1 MRLTPYR
8 GLLRHIYVLLISS
21 LLISACGGGSNS
33 TTAGQANLSDNASDQ
48 TPIITPVPAPIPPRI
63 TNARG
68 ALLNDGELRKT
79 NSITDST
86 QAIREAAD
94 RTPDV
99 IPLYAVK
106 QYRLTYLTPDKAG
119 NLITASGI
127 VAVPQKPAGVKSPLL
142 SFQHGTIFYD
152 RDAPSNDTDAK
163 SPVNILASLGYVVVA
178 ADYVGYGASLGK
190 PHPYLQREPSAN
202 AVIDFITASRQW
214 LAEQRLPLNDQLF
227 LTGYSEG
234 GYVTLATQQALE
246 AAGVPITA
254 SVAGAGP
261 YDLRYTLDTLLNTRA
276 VLAALGDV
284 LGDKLGLSRPALA
297 ARTESRID
305 ELRVDTLMYFLIP
318 RDSEAKFDKQFLL
331 EWMADDYAALARN
344 SVHDWQI
351 KTPTRLTH
359 GREDEAV
366 PFGNSPRAL
375 DTTRVR
381 GTQDIDLL
389 ECLASPSNHSGCIKP
404 YALEMTNYFRT
415 FARDL

>member
-8 GLLRHIYVLLISS
+8 GLLRHIHMLLISS
-21 LLISACGGGSNS
+21 LLVSACGGGSNS
-33 TTAGQANLSDNASDQ
+33 TIAGQANLSDNASDQ
-48 TPIITPVPAPIPPRI
+48 TPIIAPVPAPIPPRI

-79 NSITDST
+79 NSIVDST

-99 IPLYAVK
+99 IPLYEVK

-152 RDAPSNDTDAK
+152 RDAPSNDTDAE
-163 SPVNILASLGYVVVA
+163 SPVNILASLGYIVVA
-178 ADYVGYGASLGK
+178 ADYVGYGASSDT
-190 PHPYLQREPSAN
+190 PHPYLQRDPSAN

-214 LAEQRLPLNDQLF
+214 LAEQRLPLNEQLF

-234 GYVTLATQQALE
+234 GYVTLAAQQTLE
-246 AAGVPITA
+246 AAGTPITA

-261 YDLRYTLDTLLNTRA
+261 YDLRYTLDNLLGKKA
-276 VLAALGDV
+276 LLASAGNALGF
-284 LGDKLGLSRPALA
+284 GRPAPA
-297 ARTESRID
+297 AKYPGKFD
-305 ELRVDTLMYFLIP
+305 ELLVDTLLYFLIP
-318 RDSEAKFDKQFLL
+318 ENSDAEFDKTFLL
-331 EWMADDYAALARN
+331 DWMADDYDTLYRN
-344 SVHDWQI
+344 SVYEWQA

-359 GREDEAV
+359 GRDDTTV
-366 PFGNSPRAL
+366 PFGNATRAL
-375 DTTRVR
+375 EGMRAK
-381 GTQDIDLL
+381 GTPDLDL
-389 ECLASPSNHSGCIKP
+389 TECVAAPSDHTNCIKP
-404 YALEMTNYFRT
+404 YAQTMLQYFGG